1 LNFPVQR
8 ASFPVPSINP
18 GYFAIIYPER
28 ANFVSITC
36 RNTDMTN
43 IGDVIR
49 QIETVKCDQ
58 QYPPTPEQQET
69 LNKILYNVYSGTV
82 EFKGS
87 R

>member
-1 LNFPVQR
+1 VVNN
-8 ASFPVPSINP
+8 NP
-18 GYFAIIYPER
+18 AHFANIYRDPEY
-28 ANFVSITC
+28 AMITKQ
-36 RNTDMTN
+36 TGFFKTMTN

-49 QIETVKCDQ
+49 QIEKITCDR

-69 LNKILYNVYSGTV
+69 IYRILNNVYSGTM

>member
-1 LNFPVQR
+1 
-8 ASFPVPSINP
+8 
-18 GYFAIIYPER
+18 
-28 ANFVSITC
+28 
-36 RNTDMTN
+36 MTN

-49 QIETVKCDQ
+49 QIEKTKCDR

-69 LNKILYNVYSGTV
+69 LDRILHNVLSGTR